1 MRGRKN
7 EPIVSTSKRAPALT
21 TQQREAQIVSAA
33 MDLAEKQIRE
43 GTASSQVLTH
53 YLKLGSSREQ
63 LEQIGIDQ
71 NNKLMKAKQEMLE
84 SQQRIE
90 ELYGEALKAMSKYQ
104 GNDDSEEEPIE
115 DDYAF

>member
-1 MRGRKN
+1 
-7 EPIVSTSKRAPALT
+7 
-21 TQQREAQIVSAA
+21 
-33 MDLAEKQIRE
+33 MDLAEKQILA

-53 YLKLGSSREQ
+53 YLKLGSSREH

-90 ELYGEALKAMSKYQ
+90 ELYGDALKAMSSYQ
-104 GNDDSEEEPIE
+104 GQTPSEGEEVD